1 MLNIQGNSFEI
12 KFTEINIRHRMFEE
26 ESYITLLINTEFF
39 PSLIDERV
47 ISGSIEVKLDIK
59 GVKSIS
65 DLENK
70 EYKGDIGNITISI
83 NNDGIW
89 EHESKDDFEIK
100 INKIQD
106 RKIEFELKTD
116 NCELNTLGTL
126 ISLYTTSTSYELL
139 GKSFSLKDFHN
150 KPIIKEIGNSK
161 IYKYYL
167 K

>member
-106 RKIEFELKTD
+106 RKIEFELETD
-116 NCELNTLGTL
+116 NCELNTFGTL
-126 ISLYTTSTSYELL
+126 ISLYTTSTSYEALT
-139 GKSFSLKDFHN
+139 KNFDLKDFHN
-150 KPIIKEIGNSK
+150 KPVIKKIGNTK